1 MSSPIFTKL
10 NIFEKAFTLYVGV
23 SFLLTLTFRLI
34 GYWPSF
40 TSWWV
45 WVYLLI
51 GVYFIEEMGRTEREG
66 LKRRMEELEDRIDDL
81 ETRIPKPHPLANP
94 QG

>member
-10 NIFEKAFTLYVGV
+10 NIFEKAFVLWAGV
-23 SFLLTLTFRLI
+23 CVLFNLIFWLI
-34 GYWPSF
+34 GYWPPWS
-40 TSWWV
+40 
-45 WVYLLI
+45 WVYYVGLI
-51 GVYFIEEMGRTEREG
+51 GLYLAEEIWRKQIRE
-66 LKRRMEELEDRIDDL
+66 LKRRMQELEDRIDDL